1 MSRSTA
7 ERGELTGADALVA
20 AAATTGIEVCFA
32 NPGTTEMPLVT
43 ALDDVAGVRA
53 VLGLQENVC
62 TGAADGYARMAG
74 RPALTLLHLG
84 PGLANGLANLHN
96 ARRANTPVVNVVG
109 DHATWHLA
117 YDAPLTSDISAL
129 ARVVGTVVTATAA
142 ESLAADVHRAVDD
155 AVKLSAVTT
164 LVVPSDL
171 QQAAVSGVA
180 ASSPEPVRPPDYR
193 RSRVPA
199 SQIDQVVGLLREHGR
214 DVVLLLGGS
223 ALSRAGQEAAGRV
236 ARLSGAA
243 LYTETFPA
251 RVERGGGL
259 PDIDRLPYFPEVAI
273 AALAGKRVVL
283 VGCADPV
290 AYFGYAGIA
299 SRLAPEECQHR
310 LSHLDEDS
318 ERALLDLAEALGA
331 TEDGPPP
338 AAPVLPQAGEPL
350 TGTTVGATVAALLP
364 EGAVVSVEGG
374 TCGYPFFTA
383 SPGAVAHTALT
394 NTGGAIGQG
403 LPVAL
408 GAAIAASD
416 RPVIALQ
423 SDGSAQYTVQALW
436 TMARERCQVVVL
448 VAANHVYNVLRTE
461 LSRHDNDDL
470 GPQARSL
477 TSLGDPSIDW
487 VGLARA
493 YGVPATRATTV
504 GELTEQLGAALRTAG
519 PSLIEMVM

>member
-1 MSRSTA
+1 MSQTTA
-7 ERGELTGADALVA
+7 ERGDLTGADALVA
-20 AAATTGIEVCFA
+20 AAAAAGIEVCFA

-43 ALDDVAGVRA
+43 ALDEVPGVRA

-129 ARVVGTVVTATAA
+129 ARVVGTVLTSSAA

-155 AVKLSAVTT
+155 AVKLSAVST

-171 QQAAVSGVA
+171 QQAPVSGPA
-180 ASSPEPVRPPDYR
+180 AGQQEPLGPPDYR

-199 SQIDQVVGLLREHGR
+199 DQVDDAAALLHEHGAR
-214 DVVLLLGGS
+214 VVLLLGGS
-223 ALSRAGQEAAGRV
+223 ALSRAGQQAAGRI
-236 ARLSGAA
+236 ARLTGAA

-273 AALAGKRVVL
+273 GALAGKWVVL
-283 VGCADPV
+283 VGAADPV

-299 SRLAPEECQHR
+299 SRLAPEECQLR
-310 LSHLDEDS
+310 LSHPEEDG
-318 ERALLDLAEALGA
+318 EQALLDLAAALGA
-331 TEDGPPP
+331 TEDARAP
-338 AAPVLPQAGEPL
+338 APPVLPEEVQTLSGAI
-350 TGTTVGATVAALLP
+350 VGATVAALLP
-364 EGAVVSVEGG
+364 EGAIVSVEGG

-383 SPGAVAHTALT
+383 SPGALAHTSLT

-408 GAAIAASD
+408 GAAIAAPD

-423 SDGSAQYTVQALW
+423 SDGSALYTVQALW
-436 TMARERCQVVVL
+436 TMARERCNVVVL

-477 TSLGDPSIDW
+477 TSLGDPAIDW

-493 YGVPATRATTV
+493 HGVPATRAETV
-504 GELTEQLGAALRTAG
+504 GELADQLRAALAADG
-519 PSLIEMVM
+519 PHVVEMVM